1 MKLAEVQNSS
11 APDWMGR
18 LVQASDFADRE
29 PPPRPFHVPELL
41 PARTVTLLSGDGG
54 LGKSTLA
61 LQLCAATVLGARWLG
76 LPPAQGAA
84 LYLSAEDD
92 GDELERRVHDA
103 AHFYDCDKRE
113 LDGLFMLPVADED
126 PLLAIEG
133 ERGVLR
139 PTPAWSAFTEIV
151 RNVGPKL
158 IVLDS
163 LADVFG
169 GNEISRAH
177 ARQFI
182 GLLRSL
188 AISVDATVLLLAHP
202 SLSGMTSGSG
212 SSGSTHWHN
221 SVRSRLYLSRPSDD
235 APGPDSGERV
245 LSRKKAN
252 YAPDGFADRRLVRKI
267 GGYVVDGAEAA
278 LSLDRAAMQAGAE
291 RRFLEL
297 LDAYTSEGRYVS
309 HKTGHSY
316 APAVFAKDQR
326 AAGFGKQTLAAAMN
340 RLFAAKSIAAEEY
353 GPPSR
358 RLSRLARA

>member
-11 APDWMGR
+11 APNWMGR

-139 PTPAWSAFTEIV
+139 PTPAWSAFTEIA

-221 SVRSRLYLSRPSDD
+221 SVRSRLYLSRPADD

-252 YAPDGFADRRLVRKI
+252 YAPDGFADRRLIRKV
-267 GGYVVDGAEAA
+267 GGYVVDGSEEGAFDRVAAEVRA
-278 LSLDRAAMQAGAE
+278 DRL
-291 RRFLEL
+291 FLEL
-297 LDAYTSEGRYVS
+297 LARYAAEGRTVT
-309 HKTGHSY
+309 HTTGHGY
-316 APAVFAKDQR
+316 APAAFAKETKAKGMSK
-326 AAGFGKQTLAAAMN
+326 AALTAAMN
-340 RLFAAKSIAAEEY
+340 RLFEAGTIRVEAV

-358 RLSRLARA
+358 QTRHLVVCE